1 MKLSGV
7 VFLLFHVRF
16 YVQWSQT
23 DKKLRSL
30 WVHLFICLPVCTYLV
45 LAKLIWDLQSFLSVL
60 DSENLSYIAQAQKKS
75 ISELLSKLQT
85 NDTPGNNTATI
96 TDNTAMLMLLLLLLL
111 FITTEKKNLKKMCVA
126 CWIFEE
132 TFDIVEILKE
142 VEVGVKTH
150 LVK

>member
-1 MKLSGV
+1 MSPSLHLSA
-7 VFLLFHVRF
+7 
-16 YVQWSQT
+16 
-23 DKKLRSL
+23 
-30 WVHLFICLPVCTYLV
+30 CLSVCTYLV

-126 CWIFEE
+126 C
-132 TFDIVEILKE
+132 
-142 VEVGVKTH
+142 
-150 LVK
+150 

>member
-1 MKLSGV
+1 MSNEAKQTKIWGV
-7 VFLLFHVRF
+7 CE
-16 YVQWSQT
+16 SI
-23 DKKLRSL
+23 SSS
-30 WVHLFICLPVCTYLV
+30 VCTYLV

-96 TDNTAMLMLLLLLLL
+96 TDNSAMLTLLLLRL
-111 FITTEKKNLKKMCVA
+111 FSTTEKKKSEENVCVA
-126 CWIFEE
+126 CWIFEVK
-132 TFDIVEILKE
+132 TFDIVEILEE
-142 VEVGVKTH
+142 VEVVVKIH

>member
-1 MKLSGV
+1 M
-7 VFLLFHVRF
+7 
-16 YVQWSQT
+16 
-23 DKKLRSL
+23 
-30 WVHLFICLPVCTYLV
+30 

-96 TDNTAMLMLLLLLLL
+96 TDNSAMLTLLLLRL
-111 FITTEKKNLKKMCVA
+111 FSTTEKKKSEENVCVA
-126 CWIFEE
+126 CWIFEVK
-132 TFDIVEILKE
+132 TFDIVEILEE
-142 VEVGVKTH
+142 VEVVVKIH